1 MKNPILFNK
10 KKNGKLW
17 LWQNLFKLKL
27 YILSFS
33 YKVNIKKDNIYLKK
47 SDDSI
52 IYLKTFL
59 WKWYIR
65 LKWNWDSQK
74 RIKSKR
80 KKMINK

>member
-1 MKNPILFNK
+1 MIMT
-10 KKNGKLW
+10 
-17 LWQNLFKLKL
+17 NLFKLKL

-59 WKWYIR
+59 
-65 LKWNWDSQK
+65 
-74 RIKSKR
+74 
-80 KKMINK
+80 